1 MAVPGT
7 TREDQD
13 ILYSALKTETCA
25 PKFKESTRSMSD
37 QLSVYNLET
46 RIEVLNGGRVNGVPD
61 LTISQ
66 ACKKNNQGLKVTTI
80 TIACSP
86 MSYTAPVIR
95 TVVAL
100 DLTGSDTEVYASSE
114 GTPNEEIK
122 IESTPN
128 NITHT
133 NPRLPTYINRP
144 ESPISPN
151 MPDLLDIEPLPPRSP
166 GEIARS
172 MVTLFF
178 VLFMHYSYIHTTQ
191 QMPVQRALRMY
202 GLFPTQSPPE
212 VNTLMPPAF
221 TPTIAEAVK
230 RRREE

>member
-7 TREDQD
+7 IREHKD
-13 ILYSALKTETCA
+13 ILYSAPKTETSA
-25 PKFKESTRSMSD
+25 SKFKESTNTMSE
-37 QLSVYNLET
+37 QLAVYNLET

-61 LTISQ
+61 LIISQ
-66 ACKKNNQGLKVTTI
+66 ACKKNHQGLKVTTI

-114 GTPNEEIK
+114 GTPNEETK

-128 NITHT
+128 IITHT
-133 NPRLPTYINRP
+133 NPRLPTFINRP

-151 MPDLLDIEPLPPRSP
+151 MPDLVDIEPLPPRSP

-172 MVTLFF
+172 LVTLFF
-178 VLFMHYSYIHTTQ
+178 VLFTRY
-191 QMPVQRALRMY
+191 
-202 GLFPTQSPPE
+202 
-212 VNTLMPPAF
+212 
-221 TPTIAEAVK
+221 
-230 RRREE
+230 